1 MSPSK
6 AIRLV
11 ILAVAV
17 LLCACAMPPTASNN
31 ANAKRWHGRLAI
43 TIQAPLG
50 QAPSQSLAGAFEL
63 SGDPRMGDLTLFTP
77 LGGIVALMSW
87 SPNNASLR
95 SGNQTQDFESL
106 DALIRHTLG
115 TELPLTALF
124 GWLAGDNQE
133 VAGWQADLSQ
143 YAAGR
148 ILARRTEAGSET
160 QIRLILEK

>member
-1 MSPSK
+1 
-6 AIRLV
+6 
-11 ILAVAV
+11 
-17 LLCACAMPPTASNN
+17 MPPATSDG

-43 TIQAPLG
+43 TIQSPSG
-50 QAPSQSLAGAFEL
+50 QAPSQSLSGAFEL

-77 LGGIVALMSW
+77 LGGTVALMSW
-87 SPNNASLR
+87 SPNSASLR
-95 SGNQTQDFESL
+95 SGNQTQDFVSL

-124 GWLAGDNQE
+124 GWLAGDNRE
-133 VAGWQADLSQ
+133 VAGWQADLSE

-148 ILARRTEAGSET
+148 ILARHTESGSDT